1 MLTTCDLMGGLGNQL
16 FQIFATIAYSLET
29 NNTFRF
35 LRKERLGNRMTAW
48 NTLLQG
54 LQPMLVNQL
63 PTNVV
68 VIREPVF
75 AYVKIP
81 WMPSKHVCLS
91 GYFQSEKY
99 FKPYYERI
107 YNLTG
112 IGLRRDEL
120 REKLE
125 GFDDELTTVSLHFRI
140 GDYKPIQHYH
150 PLMTDSYYGNALTH
164 IQSKLAGPLKVV
176 YFCEDADMIEVE
188 TKINKIKTKC
198 MESESPLEM
207 EFERANSNPE
217 SEIEDWQE
225 LLLMS
230 CCQHNIIAN
239 SSFSW
244 WAAYFNTNPNKIVC
258 YPEKWFGPQLSQHN
272 TKDLF
277 PPSWNKI
284 SLTIRQ

>member
-16 FQIFATIAYSLET
+16 FQIFATIAYSLES

-54 LQPMLVNQL
+54 LQPILVNQL

-68 VIREPVF
+68 VVREPEF
-75 AYVKIP
+75 AYNQIP
-81 WMPSKHVCLS
+81 AMPSKHVCLF

-120 REKLE
+120 RPKL
-125 GFDDELTTVSLHFRI
+125 GDDMATTVSLHFRI

-150 PLMTDSYYGNALTH
+150 PIMTVDYYGNALTH
-164 IQSKLAGPLKVV
+164 IQSKIEGPVKVV
-176 YFCEDADMIEVE
+176 YFCEETDLLDVSKIINALMVQFPEYVFVRCSPKLADWEQM
-188 TKINKIKTKC
+188 
-198 MESESPLEM
+198 LY
-207 EFERANSNPE
+207 
-217 SEIEDWQE
+217 
-225 LLLMS
+225 MS
-230 CCQHNIIAN
+230 WCHHHIIAN
-239 SSFSW
+239 STFSW
-244 WAAYFNTNPNKIVC
+244 WGAYLNPSKDKIVC
-258 YPEKWFGPQLSQHN
+258 YPSTWFGPTVN
-272 TKDLF
+272 ADVRDLC
-277 PPSWNKI
+277 PSEWIKI
-284 SLTIRQ
+284 DLL